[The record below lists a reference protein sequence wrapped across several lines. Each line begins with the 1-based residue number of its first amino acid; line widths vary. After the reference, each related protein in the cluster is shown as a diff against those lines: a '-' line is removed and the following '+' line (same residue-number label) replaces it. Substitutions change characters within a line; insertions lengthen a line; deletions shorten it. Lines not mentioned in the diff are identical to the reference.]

1 MLNKHT
7 TTIFA
12 ALFLLLSI
20 GANNYN
26 RVSAADEGIEVYRI
40 AHEQKMQKELTC
52 LTRNVYFE
60 SASEPYKG
68 KIAVAQVTINRMLSG
83 DYPSTVCGVV
93 HQRTNDICQFSWVCA
108 KGQTVRSQELYAESQ
123 QVAHRVLIDGYRIP
137 ELKNAMF
144 FHADYVSPNWRKK
157 PKAKIGRHIF
167 Y

>member
-7 TTIFA
+7 TIIFGV
-12 ALFLLLSI
+12 LFLLLSI
-20 GANNYN
+20 GTNNYN
-26 RVSAADEGIEVYRI
+26 RVAAADEGIEVYRI
-40 AHEQKMQKELTC
+40 AHEQKMQRELTC

-68 KIAVAQVTINRMLSG
+68 KVAVAQVTINRMLSG

-93 HQRTNDICQFSWVCA
+93 HQRTNDTCQFSWVCA

-123 QVAHRVLIDGYRIP
+123 QVAHRVLIGGYRIP
-137 ELKNAMF
+137 ELKHALF
-144 FHADYVSPNWRKK
+144 FHADYVNPSWKKK
-157 PKAKIGRHIF
+157 PKAKIGHHIF